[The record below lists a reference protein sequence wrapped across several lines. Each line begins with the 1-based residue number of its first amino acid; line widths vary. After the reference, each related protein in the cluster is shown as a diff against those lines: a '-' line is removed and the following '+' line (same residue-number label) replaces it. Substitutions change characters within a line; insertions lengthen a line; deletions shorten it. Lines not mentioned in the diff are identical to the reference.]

1 MNLKKILL
9 KMVSVTAALCAVL
22 LVDNS
27 VSRADNP
34 IVQTYFTG
42 AYVSKKGQVTG
53 KNKGT
58 CYIYVY
64 TENGIYKKVKVRVS

>member
-1 MNLKKILL
+1 MMIKAKTVKPSRKKI
-9 KMVSVTAALCAVL
+9 VNHRGICYESTDA
-22 LVDNS
+22 S
-27 VSRADNP
+27 
-34 IVQTYFTG
+34 I